1 MCLETDRFALWIYE
15 EIANRP
21 DILAEERWLSSVDG
35 LYAAYSV
42 ACKTRSIWTDES
54 FVDAMSSA
62 IWLRDCDLGISI
74 IFISTLCPCSR
85 ASKP

>member
-35 LYAAYSV
+35 LYAADSV
-42 ACKTRSIWTDES
+42 VCKNTFNMDFTGNDRKGRLPKGSERAALSTSRSSEWH
-54 FVDAMSSA
+54 VD
-62 IWLRDCDLGISI
+62 
-74 IFISTLCPCSR
+74 FIEFAR
-85 ASKP
+85 G